1 MHKEKG
7 RMNASF
13 ANENLLRNKTSGIIY
28 FQRIVSVSILIAIL
42 AEIIFTVTVY
52 TCSLTGHD
60 TTAVLKFYHILFFY
74 ESITTVFASL

>member
-28 FQRIVSVSILIAIL
+28 FQHIVSVSVLISIL
-42 AEIIFTVTVY
+42 AEFWSV
-52 TCSLTGHD
+52 
-60 TTAVLKFYHILFFY
+60 
-74 ESITTVFASL
+74 